1 MDVEDADEDADEVAV
16 LCLEDFLRV
25 RLGGSGVKGGGA
37 ERGED
42 LGVSKEGVRFVGVLA
57 ETVRVGWGLRRVLP
71 GAARL
76 GWGVGGGVAE
86 HELAGLIGTHE
97 GTQEGNSS
105 EELSSAVRIDI
116 ITEHSSLL
124 VHQVL
129 WWDYMSGICES
140 WISQFMSTS
149 PHFVVSSAVDMI
161 SETL

>member
-1 MDVEDADEDADEVAV
+1 M
-16 LCLEDFLRV
+16 
-25 RLGGSGVKGGGA
+25 
-37 ERGED
+37 
-42 LGVSKEGVRFVGVLA
+42 LA
-57 ETVRVGWGLRRVLP
+57 

-86 HELAGLIGTHE
+86 HELVGLIGTHEGTQE

-129 WWDYMSGICES
+129 
-140 WISQFMSTS
+140 
-149 PHFVVSSAVDMI
+149 
-161 SETL
+161 